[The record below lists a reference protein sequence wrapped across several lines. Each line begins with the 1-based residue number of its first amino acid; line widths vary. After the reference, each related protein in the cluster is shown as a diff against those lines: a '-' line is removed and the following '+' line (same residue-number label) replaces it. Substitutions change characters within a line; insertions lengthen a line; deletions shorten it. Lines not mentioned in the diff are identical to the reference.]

1 VSDASPVVE
10 GRAVAKDHDSIMG
23 PRRTRRVVYV
33 VIAVVI
39 VAGLLVAGWL
49 PRRQRTTEVNA
60 RAREQKSAL
69 PVVQVMTVHKASAVE
84 QLTLPGTVTPVNV
97 AHIYARAAGYIK
109 KRYVDL
115 GDKVHTGQLLA
126 LISAPDLDAIVLQN
140 QSLLQQGKDALSKAE
155 SQFQLQQVTYERV
168 HTLVLHGVLSQQ
180 DDDASLAAMRSAA
193 ADVSSAKNAIKAAEA
208 TLAHASV
215 LASFEEVRS
224 PVDGTITARNIEAG
238 SLVSP
243 AGQAQGLSSTAAA
256 MGSGGPPTGGA
267 QGGELFEVADLRD
280 LRVFV
285 AVPEQDAVF
294 VQTGQNA
301 ELSFS
306 EFPGERFSGTVTRSN
321 DSLNQDTRSLLLEV
335 KVNDQQH
342 RIRPGMFASV
352 QLRFN
357 APQPGILISGD
368 SVIAQARGEV
378 VPVVRNGVIHMQ
390 PVLLGRDLGTQI
402 YVTSGLQDGEMVVVS
417 PNNQVKEGVR
427 VTTQPAPKGQQQQ

>member
-1 VSDASPVVE
+1 VSDASPVLE
-10 GRAVAKDHDSIMG
+10 GRAVPKDQDGTG
-23 PRRTRRVVYV
+23 PRRTRRLVYV

-109 KRYVDL
+109 KRNVDL

-140 QSLLQQGKDALSKAE
+140 QSLLQQGKDGLSKAE

-224 PVDGTITARNIEAG
+224 PVDGTITARNVEAG

-243 AGQAQGLSSTAAA
+243 AGQAQGLSPTAAA

-301 ELSFS
+301 ELLFS